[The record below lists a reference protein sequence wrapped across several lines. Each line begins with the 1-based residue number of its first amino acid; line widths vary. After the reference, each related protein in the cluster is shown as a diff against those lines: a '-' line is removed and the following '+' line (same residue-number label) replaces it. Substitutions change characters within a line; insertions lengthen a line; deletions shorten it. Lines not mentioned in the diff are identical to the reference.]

1 MNAES
6 KLLIDAL
13 RAAMRGQQVDVPEQM
28 DWTAFL
34 RLAKSH
40 SVEGL
45 VYSGLQKDRLPEQV
59 DQYLRSIY
67 HKIIFRDAQLEH
79 MKAQLQSRLTE
90 ANVPH
95 VFLKGACLKYNY
107 PIPALRTMS
116 DLDILVHTENYDKID
131 AVGKALGGELFTGD
145 GNHRNFRFPSNVIVE
160 FHPNILHQAAPVG
173 TEVNPGWQYAKKDC
187 PTSSMELTEEGFYLS
202 IICHMAEHF
211 VSGGVGV
218 RFVLDVWVF
227 RNLRKLPID
236 TAFLEEE
243 LKRAGLLEFTR
254 NIERLAE
261 AWFGNAEMD
270 PLLYELEEYIL
281 TSGSHGTNERE
292 MLNAVSLSKS
302 GTRGSV
308 LWGKVFYPRKELEDR
323 FPWAKGKPWLL
334 PAAWCVRAFKAVTTH
349 GNHILAWTKGT
360 GDISSEEIAKQR
372 DKMARFGIRRK

>member
-1 MNAES
+1 MNSES
-6 KLLIDAL
+6 KLLISAM
-13 RAAMRGQQVDVPEQM
+13 RAAMRGQQVNVPEQM

-45 VYSGLQKDRLPEQV
+45 VYSGLQKDRLPKQV

-67 HKIIFRDAQLEH
+67 HKIIFQDTQLEH
-79 MKAQLQSRLTE
+79 MKAQLKSRLTE

-95 VFLKGACLKYNY
+95 IFLKGSCLKYNY

-116 DLDILVHTENYDKID
+116 DLDILVRTEDYDKID

-211 VSGGVGV
+211 VSGGIGV

-227 RNLRKLPID
+227 RNLRKESLD
-236 TAFLEEE
+236 RHFVEKELESF
-243 LKRAGLLEFTR
+243 GLLAFTR
-254 NIERLAE
+254 NIEKLAE
-261 AWFGNAEMD
+261 AWFGDGKMD
-270 PLLYELEEYIL
+270 PVLDELAEYIL
-281 TSGSHGTNERE
+281 TSGSHGINDRA
-292 MLNAVSLSKS
+292 MLNAVSLSKG
-302 GTRGSV
+302 GTRGSA
-308 LWGKVFYPRKELEDR
+308 LWGKIFYPRKELEDR

-334 PAAWCVRAFKAVTTH
+334 PAAWCARAYKAVTTH
-349 GNHILAWTKGT
+349 GHHILAWSKGT
-360 GDISSEEIAKQR
+360 GNVSEVEIALQR
-372 DKMARFGIRRK
+372 EKMTRFGIRRK